1 MINVLFFSIAGTKQ
15 RDDIDEILFDL
26 MSKDYIL
33 PDDKKTLEYT
43 LETAKQGSYPSVDYY
58 AEFYQ
63 DTQRIRSIAE
73 IKNYAIKVRDFYNKE
88 SMIRSVMSIINEA
101 NTSTSLLDG
110 ISLLCERGTGE
121 VEDYS
126 AFGVK
131 TYEDMGERPE
141 NVGFVTGITEIDQC
155 TNGFQPGTTGSICAF
170 VSEGKSTTW
179 VSAIYKNIKQDKR
192 GILFS
197 LEMHPDIV
205 WLQFQSRFLYE
216 EHGIEIRAQELI
228 NRTLTDE
235 KKKLVA
241 QYDEEFRELMNN
253 SLIILD
259 ESVLN
264 KKILTNPRLLTS
276 LLRSVEAKLGRLD
289 FVIWDHANQ
298 FDLMYPDSGN
308 MIIRAI
314 TSTCKTYKNSSG
326 LPFFNGLA
334 VQTNREGWKRA
345 KKKDGKYDIAAISDL
360 NEIERSST
368 YVLFLFTSEDMR
380 MQQETKVTLAKN
392 RLGQLLIEPSVTTFN
407 PSVMVVGDIADTVEY
422 NDDFTDIAKG
432 DFGGF
437 DDDF

>member
-1 MINVLFFSIAGTKQ
+1 MK
-15 RDDIDEILFDL
+15 
-26 MSKDYIL
+26 
-33 PDDKKTLEYT
+33 
-43 LETAKQGSYPSVDYY
+43 
-58 AEFYQ
+58 
-63 DTQRIRSIAE
+63 
-73 IKNYAIKVRDFYNKE
+73 
-88 SMIRSVMSIINEA
+88 
-101 NTSTSLLDG
+101 
-110 ISLLCERGTGE
+110 
-121 VEDYS
+121 
-126 AFGVK
+126 
-131 TYEDMGERPE
+131 
-141 NVGFVTGITEIDQC
+141 
-155 TNGFQPGTTGSICAF
+155 
-170 VSEGKSTTW
+170 
-179 VSAIYKNIKQDKR
+179 
-192 GILFS
+192 
-197 LEMHPDIV
+197 
-205 WLQFQSRFLYE
+205 FLV
-216 EHGIEIRAQELI
+216 HH
-228 NRTLTDE
+228 
-235 KKKLVA
+235 VA